1 MKSLCQNQI
10 RWDYNCREAVSDLE
24 LAIRQANRETER
36 VREGFR
42 TDKVFNR
49 R

>member
-1 MKSLCQNQI
+1 MKNVCNNQI

-24 LAIRQANRETER
+24 LAIRQANRETEL

-42 TDKVFNR
+42 ADKLLNR

>member
-1 MKSLCQNQI
+1 MKTVCNNQI
-10 RWDYNCREAVSDLE
+10 RWDYNCREAISDLE

-36 VREGFR
+36 VRECFCS
-42 TDKVFNR
+42 DKLFNR